1 VLGTVVVVPAVWV
14 LAAAEPAAV
23 VAELVSGA
31 EAGPLA
37 VQQALVLP
45 LVVVSVAVAR
55 PVPVPVVGAV
65 AARPVHSVGPVAP
78 RVRVAS
84 PSVRSARSSTTCRR
98 RR

>member
-1 VLGTVVVVPAVWV
+1 V

-23 VAELVSGA
+23 VAELVSGAEAEA

-45 LVVVSVAVAR
+45 LVVVSVAPAR

-78 RVRVAS
+78 RARVAS
-84 PSVRSARSSTTCRR
+84 PSVRSARSSITCRR